1 MGLGFLVAGRG
12 WSFLRWTPLL
22 LALLV
27 VCARV
32 FPVSVDRS
40 GSDLIYF
47 TALHTTG
54 PPAWLILPL
63 VFLLVAGILVGP
75 AEVVG
80 RCFAELAPLT
90 AYRWDLIGS
99 LLGILLF
106 TALSLVWAPSVV
118 WGVLV
123 AVAFTVLVG
132 GRFRALAA
140 LAGIVVVGALLL
152 ETTTPGVSW
161 SPYYKVTQTTKT
173 SETYGKRVQLS
184 VNGVPHQT
192 MATAAWKLEK
202 ASRIYGAPYLHR
214 DPTPL
219 GNVLVVGAGSGSDVA
234 IALRMGAQHV
244 DAVDIDPR
252 LVQIGVQGNPDHV
265 YQIGRAHV

>member
-1 MGLGFLVAGRG
+1 
-12 WSFLRWTPLL
+12 
-22 LALLV
+22 
-27 VCARV
+27 
-32 FPVSVDRS
+32 
-40 GSDLIYF
+40 
-47 TALHTTG
+47 
-54 PPAWLILPL
+54 
-63 VFLLVAGILVGP
+63 FLLVAGILVGP

-90 AYRWDLIGS
+90 AYRWDLIGA
-99 LLGILLF
+99 LLGILRF
-106 TALSLVWAPSVV
+106 TALSLFCAPSVV
-118 WGVLV
+118 WGVIV

-161 SPYYKVTQTTKT
+161 SPYYKITQTTRN
-173 SETYGKRVQLS
+173 SATYGTRVQLS

-202 ASRIYGAPYLHR
+202 ASRIYGAPCLRCGPSPLR
-214 DPTPL
+214 D
-219 GNVLVVGAGSGSDVA
+219 VLVVGAGSGSDVA

-252 LVQIGVQGNPDHV
+252 LVQIGVQGNPDHA
-265 YQIGRAHV
+265 YQDPRVTRHIND